1 MRIVEEVRKLRKF
14 IMEKPDLVVETCE
27 EILKIED
34 DTLVRTFLEY
44 VKALAKARVL
54 EKARSD

>member
-1 MRIVEEVRKLRKF
+1 
-14 IMEKPDLVVETCE
+14 MEKPDLVVETCE